1 MSQEQ
6 FEKNV
11 PPLRVIPLG
20 GLGEIGMN
28 MMAFE
33 YEGSIVLVDAGLMFP
48 ENDMFGVDIV
58 IPDISYLLDPSKK
71 VLAVFLTHGHE
82 DHIGAVPYLLREMNV
97 PIYGTPLTLGF
108 LSDKLKEHRS
118 EFLRDE
124 NGSPITPQMM
134 TVKPREPIFVGPF
147 CVEPISVTHSVAD
160 SVAYAITTPVGAVI
174 HTGDFKIDPEPVGG
188 SYFDVERFKAY
199 GEKGVLALFSDST
212 NAEREGHTGSETQVG
227 ENFERIFAETE
238 GRIIIATFSSNI
250 HRIDQVAQI
259 ASRLG
264 RKIFLSGKSIIGN
277 VKIARELGYLS
288 FPLDQ
293 IAPLEELNGT
303 PDREVVLIT
312 TGSQGEPMSALYRM
326 ATDDHK
332 QIQVKPG
339 DTVILSAR
347 VIPGNEEDIS
357 RVINYLF
364 RKGARVLHE
373 KIARV
378 HVSGHASREEQQKII
393 EWVRPQ
399 FFIPVHGEYRQL
411 VSHAALASKTGIDPR
426 RILVVEDGEEIVL
439 RPGRCE
445 KGNPIP
451 AGRIYIDGKGIGDV
465 EQTVLKDRKHLGSDG
480 MIVVTVTLD
489 RQARKVRSGPSL
501 LSRGFTRNAVEH
513 PLWEEMALSLQ
524 TLLREMEADLAWE
537 ENFDAELKQGIETRI
552 KQTLKKIISKKMNRY
567 PMIIPNVI
575 LI

>member
-124 NGSPITPQMM
+124 DGSPITPQMM

>member
-124 NGSPITPQMM
+124 DGSPITPQMM

-513 PLWEEMALSLQ
+513 PLWEEMELSLQ

>member
-1 MSQEQ
+1 MSKEHL
-6 FEKNV
+6 EKNV
-11 PPLRVIPLG
+11 HPLRVIPLG

-48 ENDMFGVDIV
+48 ENDMFGIDIV
-58 IPDISYLLDPSKK
+58 IPDFSSLLDPNKH
-71 VLAVFLTHGHE
+71 VLGVFLTHGHE
-82 DHIGAVPYLLREMNV
+82 DHIGAIPYLLREMNV

-118 EFLRDE
+118 EFLREED
-124 NGSPITPQMM
+124 GSPITPRLI

-147 CVEPISVTHSVAD
+147 CIEPISVTHSISD

-188 SYFDVERFKAY
+188 SYFDVERFKEY

-212 NAEREGHTGSETQVG
+212 NAEREGHTGSESRVG
-227 ENFERIFAETE
+227 ENFETLFAEAE
-238 GRIIIATFSSNI
+238 GRIIVATFSSNI
-250 HRIDQVAQI
+250 HRIDQIAQI
-259 ASRLG
+259 ASRQG
-264 RKIFLSGKSIIGN
+264 RKLFLSGKSIIGN

-293 IAPLEELNGT
+293 IAPLEELSRT

-357 RVINYLF
+357 RVINHLF
-364 RKGARVLHE
+364 RKGAIVLHE

-378 HVSGHASREEQQKII
+378 HVSGHASRDEQRKII
-393 EWVRPQ
+393 EWVRPE

-411 VSHAALASKTGIDPR
+411 VSHAALAAKAGIDPR
-426 RILVVEDGEEIVL
+426 HILVVEDGEEILL

-445 KGNPIP
+445 KGNSIP
-451 AGRIYIDGKGIGDV
+451 ARRVYIDGKGIGDV
-465 EQTVLKDRKHLGSDG
+465 EQTVLKDRRHLGSDG
-480 MIVVTVTLD
+480 VIVVTVAVD
-489 RQARKVRSGPSL
+489 REGRKVRSGPTL
-501 LSRGFTRNAVEH
+501 LSRGFTGNDIEL

-524 TLLREMEADLAWE
+524 TLLREVETDPAWGEDLSADLKE
-537 ENFDAELKQGIETRI
+537 GIETRI

-575 LI
+575 VI

>member
-1 MSQEQ
+1 MSKEQ
-6 FEKNV
+6 LEKNV
-11 PPLRVIPLG
+11 HPLRVIPLG

-58 IPDISYLLDPSKK
+58 IPDFSSLLDPNKT
-71 VLAVFLTHGHE
+71 VLGVFLTHGHE

-108 LSDKLKEHRS
+108 LADKFKEHRS
-118 EFLRDE
+118 EFLREED
-124 NGSPITPQMM
+124 GSPITPRLI
-134 TVKPREPIFVGPF
+134 TVKPRESIFVGPF
-147 CVEPISVTHSVAD
+147 CIEPISVTHSISD

-212 NAEREGHTGSETQVG
+212 NAEREGHTGSESRVG
-227 ENFERIFAETE
+227 ENFETLFAEAE
-238 GRIIIATFSSNI
+238 GRIIVATFSSNI
-250 HRIDQVAQI
+250 HRIDQIAQI

-264 RKIFLSGKSIIGN
+264 RKVFLSGKSIIGN

-293 IAPLEELNGT
+293 IAPLEELSRT

-357 RVINYLF
+357 RVINHLF
-364 RKGARVLHE
+364 RKGAIVLHE

-378 HVSGHASREEQQKII
+378 HVSGHASRDEQQKMI
-393 EWVRPQ
+393 EWVRPE
-399 FFIPVHGEYRQL
+399 FFVPVHGEYRQM
-411 VSHAALASKTGIDPR
+411 VSHAALAAKAGVDPGN
-426 RILVVEDGEEIVL
+426 ILVIEDGDELVF
-439 RPGRCE
+439 RPGHCE
-445 KGNPIP
+445 KGNAIP
-451 AGRIYIDGKGIGDV
+451 ARRIYIDGKGVGDV

-480 MIVVTVTLD
+480 MIVVTVAVD
-489 RQARKVRSGPSL
+489 RQARKVRSGPTL
-501 LSRGFTRNAVEH
+501 LSRGFTGNDIEH

-524 TLLREMEADLAWE
+524 TLLREVETDPAWGDHFAADLQ
-537 ENFDAELKQGIETRI
+537 QGIETRI

-575 LI
+575 VI